1 MIRAMADKGFEEDY
15 VFWEKFAFKY
25 VYVDPK
31 NDGKREFTSKQ
42 AKMLWDSFVLLKL
55 KCPSIDIHNILN

>member
-31 NDGKREFTSKQ
+31 NDGKREFTSK
-42 AKMLWDSFVLLKL
+42 
-55 KCPSIDIHNILN
+55 